1 MPYSIQ
7 TALQKKTSLSVHYQV
22 TSTNTIQHRQYLLQA
37 IDMCIFYDL
46 TKKST
51 GGTPSEIQHI
61 REHRLSAS
69 DSFSEWFLA
78 LHKFACVCVR
88 MCMSSY
94 NHRRLTVLTTHIG
107 RYLTKLLDNVG
118 AVGSLC
124 SMQRG
129 SQSSHGHRWLAIFA
143 RGQHKELLELPL
155 QRLKSWPLHLVLGPA
170 LQHDLVEGARAAG
183 WTRHPIA
190 VLHLVQNLRVGH
202 PCQHI
207 ETVHQL
213 SEPTVERL

>member
-1 MPYSIQ
+1 
-7 TALQKKTSLSVHYQV
+7 
-22 TSTNTIQHRQYLLQA
+22 
-37 IDMCIFYDL
+37 
-46 TKKST
+46 
-51 GGTPSEIQHI
+51 
-61 REHRLSAS
+61 
-69 DSFSEWFLA
+69 
-78 LHKFACVCVR
+78 

-124 SMQRG
+124 STQRG

-155 QRLKSWPLHLVLGPA
+155 QRLKRWPLHLVLGPA

-213 SEPTVERL
+213 SKPVVVYRLTSEIHLSKRSEGLATNHSYAPPGAEPPRWSSLPAQRNSTPAQWTHSREIIA